1 MAIRKAYVRILEAT
15 LAAVLLVSFFVVAT
29 INTDLRE
36 ESPSLVKTVYGA
48 YEFLD
53 KSNELRKV
61 ATSDPKNLTGFS
73 NALDIILPASY
84 QYAVGYTNY
93 TASIIQGSI
102 PENKSVYAFSYIVSG
117 YEYKYDPTVFLI
129 YMW

>member
-1 MAIRKAYVRILEAT
+1 MVIRKAYVRILEAT
-15 LAAVLLVSFFVVAT
+15 LAAVLLVSFIAVAT
-29 INTDLRE
+29 MNADLKE

-53 KSNELRKV
+53 KSNQLREF

-73 NALDIILPASY
+73 NALEIILPSSY
-84 QYAVGYTNY
+84 KYAVGYTNY
-93 TASIIQGSI
+93 TASVIQGSI
-102 PENKSVYAFSYIVSG
+102 PANESVYAFSYLVSG
-117 YEYKYDPTVFLI
+117 YGYKYDPTVFLI

>member
-1 MAIRKAYVRILEAT
+1 MMIKKAYVRILEAT
-15 LAAVLLVSFFVVAT
+15 LAAVLLISFFVIAT
-29 INTDLRE
+29 MNIDLRE

-53 KSNELRKV
+53 KSNQLREF

-73 NALDIILPASY
+73 NALEIILPSSY

-93 TASIIQGSI
+93 TASVIQGSI
-102 PENKSVYAFSYIVSG
+102 PENESVYAFSYIISG
-117 YEYKYDPTVFLI
+117 YEYRYDPTVFLI